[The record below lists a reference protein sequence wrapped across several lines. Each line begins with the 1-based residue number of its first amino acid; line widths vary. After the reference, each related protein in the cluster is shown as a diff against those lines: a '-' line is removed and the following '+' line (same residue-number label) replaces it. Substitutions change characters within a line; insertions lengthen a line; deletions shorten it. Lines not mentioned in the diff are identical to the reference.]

1 MSGIVAF
8 IIKVNNIVGTASAVF
23 TFFTFTSGIG
33 SVLGLCKCIN
43 KNWLGDGLFWLFI
56 YFITYVIGFLY

>member
-8 IIKVNNIVGTASAVF
+8 IIKVNNLVGTASAVF
-23 TFFTFTSGIG
+23 TFVTLCSGIG
-33 SVLGLCKCIN
+33 SVLNLCKCKN